1 MTSLT
6 TERLILRP
14 PRDGDEDA
22 VFTIH
27 SDPRTYQHRPE
38 LAMKNREEAFELL
51 AAWQRNWADDGI
63 GYFAVTR
70 DSADIIGFTG
80 LRFSEEQ
87 GEQVLNLYYRFEP
100 EAQGKGYAAEA
111 AAAAIEWA
119 RQAHPEYSVV
129 AIIDPN
135 NAPSARLAE
144 KLGLRLQTVDHEQGH
159 LYRL

>member
-1 MTSLT
+1 MTALT
-6 TERLILRP
+6 TERLTLRP
-14 PRDGDEDA
+14 PQDGDEDA

-38 LAMKNREEAFELL
+38 LAMKNREEASELL
-51 AAWQRNWADDGI
+51 AVWQRNWTEDEI
-63 GYFAVTR
+63 GYFVVTR

-80 LRFSEEQ
+80 MRFSEEQ
-87 GEQVLNLYYRFEP
+87 GEQVLNLYYRFAP

-119 RQAHPEYSVV
+119 RQEHPVRPIV
-129 AIIDPN
+129 AIIDPS

-144 KLGLRLQTVDHEQGH
+144 KLGLHLETADHEQGH